1 MFRYKLYRG
10 VGGGVKSR
18 NQCCLYCKYNRI
30 GLSTIDTLDTENK
43 INTTHVYPG
52 CCTMQRTRGVN
63 NSTRIQVTSIVVV
76 KKWMQQ
82 KYASKINRQDLY
94 SLLLLVHEHVRGILD
109 LNLYFLIILVFVIF
123 FVLSIIHYF

>member
-30 GLSTIDTLDTENK
+30 GLSTIDTLDTGNR

-52 CCTMQRTRGVN
+52 CCTMQWTRGVN
-63 NSTRIQVTSIVVV
+63 NSTRTQVTSIVVAE
-76 KKWMQQ
+76 KWMQQ
-82 KYASKINRQDLY
+82 KYASKNKQTRLIFAFAK
-94 SLLLLVHEHVRGILD
+94 LVHEHMRV
-109 LNLYFLIILVFVIF
+109 VF
-123 FVLSIIHYF
+123 

>member
-52 CCTMQRTRGVN
+52 CCTMQWTRGTED
-63 NSTRIQVTSIVVV
+63 STSLQVHIVVV
-76 KKWMQQ
+76 GKKVQQ
-82 KYASKINRQDLY
+82 KYTVRIKRQD
-94 SLLLLVHEHVRGILD
+94 VTP
-109 LNLYFLIILVFVIF
+109 LYFLLVMVHEKCVVF
-123 FVLSIIHYF
+123 